1 MKLEDFLVMIGLKL
15 LVMGYL
21 ENTLRY
27 TTPFKNSE
35 NSVMTQALIYLSN
48 SFVVNYFIMLSSDCR
63 KYIAKLYANRGCFE
77 YVRECTSPLMRR
89 IPLLIRTI
97 QPDQFISKWFARLW
111 WVLVKISR
119 NEYFIFNMTRA
130 AGLFWPLKSS
140 LILRVNFTL
149 YRLCQ
154 KMTLCISLW

>member
-48 SFVVNYFIMLSSDCR
+48 FFVVNYFIMLSSDRR
-63 KYIAKLYANRGCFE
+63 KYIAKLHANRECF
-77 YVRECTSPLMRR
+77 
-89 IPLLIRTI
+89 
-97 QPDQFISKWFARLW
+97 
-111 WVLVKISR
+111 
-119 NEYFIFNMTRA
+119 
-130 AGLFWPLKSS
+130 
-140 LILRVNFTL
+140 
-149 YRLCQ
+149 
-154 KMTLCISLW
+154 